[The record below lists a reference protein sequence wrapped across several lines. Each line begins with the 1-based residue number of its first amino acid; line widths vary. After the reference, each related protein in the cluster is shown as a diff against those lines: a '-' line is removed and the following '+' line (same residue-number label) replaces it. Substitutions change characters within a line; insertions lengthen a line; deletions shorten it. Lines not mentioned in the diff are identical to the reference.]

1 MVYFILGGLTVWV
14 ILSCIVVF
22 ILDQLDPCG
31 WSDSI
36 LFTVFFPAAILVGI
50 YALALITIR
59 KIKKIKF
66 KHK

>member
-1 MVYFILGGLTVWV
+1 MIYFILGGLTAWV

-22 ILDQLDPCG
+22 ILDQVDPCE

-50 YALALITIR
+50 YDLVLITIK

>member
-1 MVYFILGGLTVWV
+1 MLYFILGGLTVWV

-31 WSDSI
+31 WDTSI

-50 YALALITIR
+50 YALTVTI
-59 KIKKIKF
+59 IKKIKF
-66 KHK
+66 KHR

>member
-1 MVYFILGGLTVWV
+1 MLYFILGGLTVWV

-31 WSDSI
+31 WDISI

-50 YALALITIR
+50 YALTVTIV
-59 KIKKIKF
+59 KKIKF
-66 KHK
+66 KHR